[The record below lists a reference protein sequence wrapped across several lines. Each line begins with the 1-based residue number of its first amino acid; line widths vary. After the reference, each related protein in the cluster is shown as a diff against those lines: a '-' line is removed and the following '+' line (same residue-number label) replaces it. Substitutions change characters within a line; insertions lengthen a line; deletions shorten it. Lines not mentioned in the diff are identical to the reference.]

1 MKKILLTLL
10 TLLLSCSCAIAKTTT
25 KHKPSITIVQKKNN
39 NIAASIHKKSICG
52 RIRARVTYYCAEF
65 PFGSHVAQPGVK
77 KAIAG
82 KTIAAHPAFKF
93 GTKVYIPNLSNDKFV
108 VQDRGSAITR
118 GTASKGKSFVFDV
131 FCRNRSEMNRF
142 ARLNSEYM
150 DVIITN

>member
-10 TLLLSCSCAIAKTTT
+10 TLLLSCSCAIAKPAT
-25 KHKPSITIVQKKNN
+25 KHKPAITIVQKKNKN
-39 NIAASIHKKSICG
+39 SICG

-77 KAIAG
+77 KATPG
-82 KTIAAHPAFKF
+82 KTIAAHPDFKF
-93 GTKVYIPNLSNDKFV
+93 GTEVHIPKLNNGKFV

-118 GTASKGKSFVFDV
+118 KTASKGKTFVFDV
-131 FCRNRSEMNRF
+131 FCHNRSEMNRF
-142 ARLNSEYM
+142 AKLNPEYM